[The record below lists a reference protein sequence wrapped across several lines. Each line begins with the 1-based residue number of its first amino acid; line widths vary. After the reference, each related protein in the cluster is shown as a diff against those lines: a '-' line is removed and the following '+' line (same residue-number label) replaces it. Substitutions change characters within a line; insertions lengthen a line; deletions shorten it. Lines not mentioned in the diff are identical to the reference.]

1 MARLLTLLLL
11 YQWGYEVGRYI
22 SLERIVEESKDSYY
36 DTLALSSRDWHEGSH
51 SLMPWW
57 EYFLGM
63 LIAAYEEFESRVGMI
78 SAGRGAKSALVRR
91 MVERFVGDFTISD
104 LANLC
109 PNVSRD
115 MIRTVL
121 EQMRE
126 ERRVECLGQGRA
138 ARWRKIREEPT

>member
-36 DTLALSSRDWHEGSH
+36 EALALSSRDWHEGKH
-51 SLMPWW
+51 SLLPWW
-57 EYFLGM
+57 EYFLGL
-63 LIAAYEEFESRVGMI
+63 LIAAYGDFENRVGMI
-78 SAGRGAKSALVRR
+78 STGRGAKSALVRR
-91 MVERFVGDFTISD
+91 MVERFVGDFTISE
-104 LANLC
+104 LLKLC
-109 PNVSRD
+109 PGVSRD

-126 ERRVECLGQGRA
+126 EHLVECLGKGRT
-138 ARWRKIREEPT
+138 ARWHGIRE